1 MELKVQELSKEAFAP
16 FGDVIQ
22 KPERPKDAGGP
33 GWKWWGDNA
42 FLESEDRPY
51 QVGYLDLAPG
61 ELKVDWAERHMRTAE
76 LIIPTGGDCLVY
88 VGPPDHFAEPERMP
102 APDRF
107 QVFRV
112 PQNQAVLLKKGTWHC
127 VPLAIARP
135 LNVVIL
141 LRKGSGDD
149 ELYMQR
155 FPEEPVRITQ

>member
-1 MELKVQELSKEAFAP
+1 MELKVQELTKEAFEP

-22 KPERPKDAGGP
+22 KPERAQDAGGP

-51 QVGYLDLAPG
+51 QVGYLDLVPG

-76 LIIPTGGDCLVY
+76 LIVPTGGDCLVY
-88 VGPPDHFAEPERMP
+88 VGPPDHSEEPGRMP

-127 VPLAIARP
+127 VPLAIDRP

-149 ELYMQR
+149 DLFIQR
-155 FPEEPVRITQ
+155 FPEAPVSITP